1 MIKKTLLV
9 LSFAL
14 LSVAF
19 SSAFA
24 EGVGAEAAKHIET
37 AKTFVSDQQSDPSA
51 AVTHLKNARSV
62 IEKLQ
67 SDTAENKKAIE
78 AISLAIIAVKSGDT
92 AKATAALDS
101 AIKAT
106 EQLK

>member
-1 MIKKTLLV
+1 MTKKFLLALSFV
-9 LSFAL
+9 LSLTVFN
-14 LSVAF
+14 
-19 SSAFA
+19 SAFA

-51 AVTHLKNARSV
+51 AITHLKNARSV

-67 SDTAENKKAIE
+67 SDTPENKHAIE
-78 AISLAIIAVKSGDT
+78 AISLAIIAVKSGDN